1 MQVEHLHACNWVL
14 SVKMKSL
21 VALVFVMAFIGLAQ
35 PALINTQ
42 QRLRGGESPSFL
54 SRKIIQDFFEAISK
68 TTAYQNGLL
77 FINKILKKT
86 KNSELKDPLISIYSY
101 NKPIRKNRM

>member
-42 QRLRGGESPSFL
+42 QRLRGGESSSFL
-54 SRKIIQDFFEAISK
+54 SRRIIQDFFEAISK
-68 TTAYQNGLL
+68 TTAYQNGLR

>member
-1 MQVEHLHACNWVL
+1 MHKIVTTNWVL

-42 QRLRGGESPSFL
+42 QRLRGGESSSFL

-68 TTAYQNGLL
+68 TTATAYQNGLW
-77 FINKILKKT
+77 FITNILKKKT
-86 KNSELKDPLISIYSY
+86 KNSELKDPLISIY
-101 NKPIRKNRM
+101 

>member
-21 VALVFVMAFIGLAQ
+21 VALVFIMAFIGLAQ

-42 QRLRGGESPSFL
+42 QRLRGGESSSFL
-54 SRKIIQDFFEAISK
+54 SRRIIQDFFEAISK
-68 TTAYQNGLL
+68 TTAYQNGLR

-86 KNSELKDPLISIYSY
+86 KNSELKDPFISIYSY

>member
-42 QRLRGGESPSFL
+42 QRLRGGESSSFL

>member
-42 QRLRGGESPSFL
+42 QRLRGGESSSFL
-54 SRKIIQDFFEAISK
+54 SRRIIQDFFEAISK

>member
-1 MQVEHLHACNWVL
+1 MYASRTFTC
-14 SVKMKSL
+14 MKSL

-42 QRLRGGESPSFL
+42 KRLRGGESPSFL

-68 TTAYQNGLL
+68 TAAYQNGLW
-77 FINKILKKT
+77 FINKILKKKT
-86 KNSELKDPLISIYSY
+86 KNSELKDPFISIYIY

>member
-42 QRLRGGESPSFL
+42 KRLRGGESPSFL

-68 TTAYQNGLL
+68 TTAYQNGLR